1 MQELVNVIY
10 DTHICNICRSIG
22 TKVRKCWNYFG
33 MLYHLR
39 TMVCKRL
46 NYFITCWPPNFIL
59 FAKVLIFVSTC
70 AEDQWQAGGR
80 TSLKN
85 QPLMISKHFLAS
97 VTPWCFKLAGGGFAL
112 RWWLEAVRTN
122 GGVKPS
128 AWEVLYLSTPAIECK
143 CSDSGTI
150 VCSGLGPIVCLNSL
164 AQVF

>member
-1 MQELVNVIY
+1 MLCRENHAVQISEIFAHVLWFDNHSVQELTY
-10 DTHICNICRSIG
+10 ICNIEAWEP
-22 TKVRKCWNYFG
+22 KW
-33 MLYHLR
+33 

-46 NYFITCWPPNFIL
+46 NYLITCWPLIFVS
-59 FAKVLIFVSTC
+59 FAKVLIFVGTC
-70 AEDQWQAGGR
+70 AEDQWQAGVI

-85 QPLMISKHFLAS
+85 QPLMISKHFLTS
-97 VTPWCFKLAGGGFAL
+97 VTSWCFKLAGDGFAL

-150 VCSGLGPIVCLNSL
+150 ACSGLEPIVCKC
-164 AQVF
+164 